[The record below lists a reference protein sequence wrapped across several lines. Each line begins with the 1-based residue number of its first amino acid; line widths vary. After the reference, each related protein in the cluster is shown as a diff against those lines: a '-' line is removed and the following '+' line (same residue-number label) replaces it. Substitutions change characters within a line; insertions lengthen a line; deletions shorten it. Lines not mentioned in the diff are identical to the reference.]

1 MSDVTFGVKVTE
13 EMKQEL
19 SELMKNST
27 LSGKEF
33 MSMLLTSYKLE
44 KSRVESSLFESDMKE
59 LQVLLNR
66 VQRIYLNM
74 TEKSEIAYTE
84 KLQGFER
91 ALSEQEEEHKVLGTE
106 YETLQQVLKE
116 QEDKSKKDEKQIK
129 ELKEELKKYQAE
141 AADNKNQLKNN
152 LLLHTKFEEE
162 VSYLKEQIEALKRLE
177 LEIEERN
184 TENTKLKNRN
194 DELASELWFLQR
206 EVEKLNLEK
215 EQLTIKWAEE
225 KEQMKTTHALEIKN
239 QLLEQ
244 KLNLNQR
251 ISELREDNIKLE
263 RMFNERLKNIYE
275 LSESNLEKK

>member
-91 ALSEQEEEHKVLGTE
+91 ALSEQEEEYKVLGTE